1 MQDNKNNYGS
11 ALFVIGIVF
20 ATFGFITWANSQ
32 LILFFRLSYSLT
44 KTQSYLVETAFF
56 AAYFFMSIPGS
67 FVLKKLGY
75 KKSLGSGLLLMGIGA
90 ALFIP
95 AAYVKSYPMYLSGL
109 FIIGVGLA
117 LAQTAANPYVTILGP
132 QEAAAKRISIMGICN
147 KVAGIVAVFLLG
159 SIILKDSGQAEEQVK
174 LMTLAEK
181 TAFLDNF
188 AGRIVGLYV
197 VISSVFILLSLT
209 LMRLNL
215 PVVQEEG
222 PEAEGTYKN
231 TVQAGRSIFQ
241 HRNLILGGL
250 AIFFY
255 VGAEV
260 ISYGVFSDFGT
271 SLGFDKET
279 SKLFP
284 TYTGYALIVGYFLT
298 IALVPRV
305 ISQRR
310 ALIASAVSS
319 IILLLIAIN
328 TKGWTAVLC
337 FAALGL
343 TQSVMWPAI
352 WPLALNGLGKH
363 TKIGSA
369 ILVMMIVG
377 GAVLPPLMGLLATWL
392 ETSENVFVAENASK
406 LGFLIMVPCWLFILF
421 YALDGYRSKYI
432 SSTK

>member
-11 ALFVIGIVF
+11 ALLVIGIVF

-56 AAYFFMSIPGS
+56 AAYFFMSVPSS

-95 AAYVKSYPMYLSGL
+95 AAYLKSYPVYLAGL
-109 FIIGVGLA
+109 FMIGIGLA

-159 SIILKDSGQAEEQVK
+159 SIILKDSGQVEEQIK
-174 LMTLAEK
+174 LMTAAEK
-181 TAFLDNF
+181 AVFLDDF

-197 VISSVFILLSLT
+197 VISSVFILLSFT

-215 PVVQEEG
+215 PEVQERT
-222 PEAEGTYKN
+222 AENELSPGD
-231 TVQAGRSIFQ
+231 TVSSRSVFQ
-241 HRNLILGGL
+241 HRNLIFGGL

-284 TYTGYALIVGYFLT
+284 TYTGYALIIGYFLT
-298 IALVPRV
+298 IALVPKV

-319 IILLLIAIN
+319 IALLLIAIN
-328 TKGWTAVLC
+328 TSGWTAVIC

-352 WPLALNGLGKH
+352 WPLALNGLGIH

-377 GAVLPPLMGLLATWL
+377 GAVLPPLMGLWSTWL
-392 ETSENVFVAENASK
+392 ETSENVFIAENAGK

-432 SSTK
+432 K